1 MRRTAAWTL
10 AGVALVAAHAALLP
24 ALLRAFARPE
34 LVVDVASPSAAP
46 RASIDGRVPDALAPR
61 VAIDD
66 DGAPGP
72 GLHHR
77 RWTVSYRGGVTRSVG
92 AVQLVGP
99 FQDPARPGCSARVVV
114 GQRFLDDGH
123 ASPGT
128 VAHTVVAAITAEL
141 KDFHHWTVGS
151 FRRVDG
157 VSVSWARLSSRP
169 FDVFLLSGAQTT
181 SYVRA
186 SATLVFDRVTVPLV
200 VVMIPALDGGH
211 LHFDT
216 HVSARLDFDNRVF
229 DWLSSELDG
238 DKLATRLA
246 REQVSDGLVDAL
258 GPPPPLDLGG
268 GRTLRFDY
276 CGRPPDVEDGAY
288 ASLPLAVAI
297 TGPTGP
303 DRVLPPH
310 LGDAPPVVPPDGG
323 SVTLD
328 LDVDALDA
336 ILYELWR
343 TGFLD
348 EELARAGLDRRFN
361 GDPDVQALLSVRLS
375 PLRLPLPPTVRARAD
390 GSIRLEAEA
399 ITNIGDGAR
408 VTLGRVWGGLDFRF
422 AASADPHHIGVDV
435 TLGALE
441 LSCADHTKL
450 EPCYGD
456 LVAALRDRAGDLH
469 GALTETFARILTEL
483 FVGRRI
489 GTDGVPAELEIRGVR
504 VSAFPSPR
512 GDGNAIVRLALDAR
526 VAD

>member
-1 MRRTAAWTL
+1 MSLRWTL
-10 AGVALVAAHAALLP
+10 AGVALAAAHALALP
-24 ALLRAFARPE
+24 TLLRAFARPE
-34 LVVDVASPSAAP
+34 LIVDVASPSAAP
-46 RASIDGRVPDALAPR
+46 RASIDGRVPGALVPR
-61 VAIDD
+61 LTVDD

-77 RWTVSYRGGVTRSVG
+77 RWTVRYRGGTTRSVG

-128 VAHTVVAAITAEL
+128 VAHTVVAALTAEMH
-141 KDFHHWTVGS
+141 DFHHWTVGS
-151 FRRVDG
+151 FRRVDN
-157 VSVSWARLSSRP
+157 VSVEWARLSARP
-169 FDVFLLSGAQTT
+169 FDFFLMSGARTT

-186 SATLVFDRVTVPLV
+186 TATLVFDRVSVPLV
-200 VVMIPALDGGH
+200 VVMVPDLDGGK
-211 LHFDT
+211 LHFIT
-216 HVSARLDFDNRVF
+216 HVVAHLDFDNRVF
-229 DWLSSELDG
+229 DWLSDKLDG
-238 DKLATRLA
+238 DQLATKLA

-258 GPPPPLDLGG
+258 GPPPPLDLGA

-276 CGRPPDVEDGAY
+276 CGRPPEVTDKQFA
-288 ASLPLAVAI
+288 ALPLAVAI
-297 TGPTGP
+297 AGPTGP

-310 LGDAPPVVPPDGG
+310 LGDAPPVAPPADG

-328 LDVDALDA
+328 LGVDALDA

-375 PLRLPLPPTVRARAD
+375 PLKLPLPPTVRARPD

-399 ITNIGDGAR
+399 VTNIGDGAR
-408 VTLGRVWGGLDFRF
+408 VTLGRIWGGLDFSF
-422 AASADPHHIGVDV
+422 TNQSPKIGVDV
-435 TLGALE
+435 ALGALE
-441 LSCADHTKL
+441 LSCTADGAPRAL
-450 EPCYGD
+450 APCYAD
-456 LVAALRDRAGDLH
+456 LVGALRDRAGDLH
-469 GALTETFARILTEL
+469 GVLTETFARILTEL
-483 FVGRRI
+483 FVGRRL
-489 GTDGVPAELEIRGVR
+489 GTDGVPAEIEIRGVR
-504 VSAFPSPR
+504 VTAFPSAR

-526 VAD
+526 VAE